1 MKLIVCSSVLAET
14 FNYSNDPRM
23 WHRYV
28 LKLFNIFCWI
38 SPKLLL
44 PLMYVVLDGPI
55 SYLHKWLFWYME
67 FHLIWSVFYAYLW
80 WSTAAVEVYT
90 KHCQLQRPCGHKK
103 VFTQTLLRQVITS
116 RMIEKFI
123 VIWWPQRFIV
133 RNKSIEICLRLFQW
147 IPSHWSWM
155 VPCSETQY
163 CSYAQVR
170 EFVAV
175 EEEQNSKDFACHKI
189 ET

>member
-1 MKLIVCSSVLAET
+1 MVILIYGISFDMVGILC
-14 FNYSNDPRM
+14 
-23 WHRYV
+23 
-28 LKLFNIFCWI
+28 IF
-38 SPKLLL
+38 
-44 PLMYVVLDGPI
+44 VVV
-55 SYLHKWLFWYME
+55 YRC
-67 FHLIWSVFYAYLW
+67 
-80 WSTAAVEVYT
+80 AVEVYT

-116 RMIEKFI
+116 RMIEKLI

-133 RNKSIEICLRLFQW
+133 RSKSIEICLRLFQW
-147 IPSHWSWM
+147 IPSHWSWV
-155 VPCSETQY
+155 VPCSETQWTQY

>member
-1 MKLIVCSSVLAET
+1 MVILIYGISFDMVGILC
-14 FNYSNDPRM
+14 
-23 WHRYV
+23 
-28 LKLFNIFCWI
+28 IF
-38 SPKLLL
+38 
-44 PLMYVVLDGPI
+44 VVI
-55 SYLHKWLFWYME
+55 YRC
-67 FHLIWSVFYAYLW
+67 
-80 WSTAAVEVYT
+80 AVEVYT

-116 RMIEKFI
+116 RMIEKLI

-133 RNKSIEICLRLFQW
+133 RNKSIEICLRVFQW

-189 ET
+189 ETQKGILFPVLHVWDF

>member
-1 MKLIVCSSVLAET
+1 MVGILC
-14 FNYSNDPRM
+14 
-23 WHRYV
+23 
-28 LKLFNIFCWI
+28 IF
-38 SPKLLL
+38 
-44 PLMYVVLDGPI
+44 VVV
-55 SYLHKWLFWYME
+55 YRC
-67 FHLIWSVFYAYLW
+67 
-80 WSTAAVEVYT
+80 AVEVYT

-116 RMIEKFI
+116 RMIEKLI

-155 VPCSETQY
+155 VPFSETQY

-175 EEEQNSKDFACHKI
+175 EEEQNSKDFACIKRNFISGFACLRFLKI
-189 ET
+189 YILKRILLIRTHISLVCPLPIKH

>member
-1 MKLIVCSSVLAET
+1 MFFCFGWDFQLFEWPS
-14 FNYSNDPRM
+14 
-23 WHRYV
+23 YV
-28 LKLFNIFCWI
+28 AQIRFKIIQHFLLNISKTI
-38 SPKLLL
+38 IT
-44 PLMYVVLDGPI
+44 LMYVVLDGPI

-80 WSTAAVEVYT
+80 WSTAVLL
-90 KHCQLQRPCGHKK
+90 HCQLQRPCGHKK

-116 RMIEKFI
+116 RMIEKLI

>member
-1 MKLIVCSSVLAET
+1 MLFCFGWDFQLFEWPS
-14 FNYSNDPRM
+14 
-23 WHRYV
+23 YV
-28 LKLFNIFCWI
+28 AQIRFKIITLGFNIFCWI

-116 RMIEKFI
+116 RMIEKLI

-133 RNKSIEICLRLFQW
+133 RNKSLEICLRLFQW

-163 CSYAQVR
+163 CSYAKVR

>member
-1 MKLIVCSSVLAET
+1 MTLVCGT
-14 FNYSNDPRM
+14 DI
-23 WHRYV
+23 YV

-55 SYLHKWLFWYME
+55 SYLHKWLFWYGISFDMVGILCI
-67 FHLIWSVFYAYLW
+67 FVVVYRC
-80 WSTAAVEVYT
+80 AVEIYT

>member
-14 FNYSNDPRM
+14 SNYSNDPRM

-44 PLMYVVLDGPI
+44 PWCTSFLTD
-55 SYLHKWLFWYME
+55 LFHIYINGYFDIWNFIWYGRYFM
-67 FHLIWSVFYAYLW
+67 HICGGLRLCCK
-80 WSTAAVEVYT
+80 VYT

-116 RMIEKFI
+116 RMIEKLI

-170 EFVAV
+170 KFVAV